1 MSEEEFGLPRDWA
14 IMLPCD
20 AVCIDYTLS
29 LIKRGLA
36 WDLEQALLFSI
47 VSPTRNSSKW
57 QGNCR
62 SLLPRGQRISFP
74 RNNRDANVGSCSTSS
89 VADKGHYVVYTAGQR
104 RFMIPLVYL
113 NNEIVRELFKLSEE
127 EFGLPSD
134 GPITLPCDSVFMEYV
149 ILLIQRGVAIN
160 LEKALLATV
169 SSLSSFH
176 RAHANQELLVYR
188 FNHTVAF

>member
-1 MSEEEFGLPRDWA
+1 MISHKK
-14 IMLPCD
+14 
-20 AVCIDYTLS
+20 
-29 LIKRGLA
+29 LIKMARKLQKFA
-36 WDLEQALLFSI
+36 T
-47 VSPTRNSSKW
+47 TRTK
-57 QGNCR
+57 
-62 SLLPRGQRISFP
+62 RISFP
-74 RNNRDANVGSCSTSS
+74 RNNRDANVGSCTTSL

-113 NNEIVRELFKLSEE
+113 NNEIVRELFKLSK

-169 SSLSSFH
+169 SSLSSFY
-176 RAHANQELLVYR
+176 RAYANQELLVYR